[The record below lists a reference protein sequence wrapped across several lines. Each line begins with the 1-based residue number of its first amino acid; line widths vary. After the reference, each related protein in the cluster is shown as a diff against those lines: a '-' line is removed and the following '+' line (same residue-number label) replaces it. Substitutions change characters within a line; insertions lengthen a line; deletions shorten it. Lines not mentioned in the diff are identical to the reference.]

1 MNIPLVDLK
10 AQHEELH
17 DEIHSAFL
25 KVVERGDFVLGT
37 EVEAFEEEFAD
48 YCDVKHCITV
58 GSGLDAFT
66 LTLRGLGIGPDDES
80 FRTIPI
86 DLRLGWWMTSPRGP
100 GWLRGRFEGMLEL
113 SVAPVFEGAGSIVV
127 GPSVLF
133 RYNFVQPGARLVPY
147 FQIGVGVI
155 YTDAYRDR
163 SQDAIGSA
171 VEFSLQGSVGTRF
184 ALNSRISL
192 DAELQF
198 HHISNAHLARRNL
211 GVNALGGLIGISYFW
226 GAR

>member
-1 MNIPLVDLK
+1 MLLALGLAILARASDAEDGSASAPEVAVAEAHRAGGAAEPVSSRRASGAGFAEHARYDFQLVSGPLFFPV
-10 AQHEELH
+10 
-17 DEIHSAFL
+17 
-25 KVVERGDFVLGT
+25 
-37 EVEAFEEEFAD
+37 
-48 YCDVKHCITV
+48 
-58 GSGLDAFT
+58 
-66 LTLRGLGIGPDDES
+66 GIGPDDES